1 MEAKESETIHT
12 KKIIQGQIF
21 CQEVLL
27 CSAAHFVDRC
37 SLTMHVSVGSV
48 AAHQLPLLMHPRLSV
63 THRRAL
69 FQKGSRGGR
78 GTATPRLPA
87 RPAVFPRRGKPTRRR
102 TGAGSAGDAADERL
116 PVVQGTPQM
125 SGAPAASAV
134 SSSAAPPAPSLSGPP
149 PAPQSGAPM
158 APPAAPAKPVPVG
171 SPHPPQ
177 ELPHHER
184 QGQQLS
190 GKLHVPRS
198 GGSAPA
204 RVLGSAHKG
213 LLIALAGL
221 MVIAAGGITLALIHK
236 GGGGTPPRPG
246 TITSFSLPTAASHP
260 EGITKGPDG
269 NLWFTEYNGNQIGRI
284 TPGGTIT
291 EFPFLMPLAALVAS
305 QLARMATSGSLRTV
319 GTRSGAS
326 PRQAPSLSS
335 PFPQSSILTA
345 SRRVRMAISGSP
357 SSMEKRSGGSEPG
370 EREEP
375 REGGKGLSMVLFC
388 RKVCITEMGKT
399 CLPCITP

>member
-1 MEAKESETIHT
+1 MQRCAFCGSEFPDNARFCGQCGRAPVATLDAPTTLSSAQARPVPKKEAEE
-12 KKIIQGQIF
+12 
-21 CQEVLL
+21 EEE
-27 CSAAHFVDRC
+27 R
-37 SLTMHVSVGSV
+37 
-48 AAHQLPLLMHPRLSV
+48 R
-63 THRRAL
+63 RRAFL
-69 FQKGSRGGR
+69 LDLPFSPGGGSQPVAGQVPVVQ
-78 GTATPRLPA
+78 GTPQMSG
-87 RPAVFPRRGKPTRRR
+87 V
-102 TGAGSAGDAADERL
+102 

-221 MVIAAGGITLALIHK
+221 MLIAAGGITLALIHK
-236 GGGGTPPRPG
+236 SGGGTPPRPG

-260 EGITKGPDG
+260 EAITAGPDG
-269 NLWFTEYNGNQIGRI
+269 NLWFTEFFGNKIGRI

-291 EFPFLMPLAALVAS
+291 EFPLAAS
-305 QLARMATSGSLRTV
+305 SGP
-319 GTRSGAS
+319 SGIIAG
-326 PRQAPSLSS
+326 PDGNLW
-335 PFPQSSILTA
+335 FT
-345 SRRVRMAISGSP
+345 
-357 SSMEKRSGGSEPG
+357 EYSGGKIGRITPG
-370 EREEP
+370 
-375 REGGKGLSMVLFC
+375 GT
-388 RKVCITEMGKT
+388 ITEFP
-399 CLPCITP
+399 LPDAAGGPRGITAGPDGNLWFTEDGGNQIGRITPNGTITEFPLPPVVHPYGIAAGPDGNLWFTEFDGEKIGRIGAG